1 MNNLQIPIINLQHD
15 NTDFY
20 ICKLKGKTIADIS
33 YVARRREVDEEGA
46 VQRILTKSRISKIK
60 DFLLAGGYFPNN
72 IILNFTNSESVTINS
87 GNSADLIPELQI
99 AQIID
104 GQHRVEGL
112 KEAIKSNSV
121 IGDVE
126 FPVLFAINLT
136 TAKCAEIFISIN
148 TEQKVVPKSLIY
160 DLYGLLNIPHRDF
173 SIDRATD
180 IAQKLNTE
188 DNSPYQ
194 GYIKF
199 PNSKK
204 SKGGIQL
211 SSVVNNLK
219 QLVKENGEFAK
230 YSIHTLEAQTNILI
244 NYFNALSYF
253 YGKNWDN
260 LKNPF
265 LFAAGFGA
273 AIDVLESKLLPFGYS
288 KKKFTEEFFKN
299 LITLE
304 DLTLPLQEEV
314 KGLSGETARETIREK
329 LIHSINIHEHKEDEF
344 EI

>member
-1 MNNLQIPIINLQHD
+1 MDKIKFQGIHLQHD
-15 NTDFY
+15 KVNYY
-20 ICKLKGKTIADIS
+20 ICKLKGKIIADIS

-46 VQRILTKSRISKIK
+46 VQRILTKSRINKIK
-60 DFLLAGGYFPNN
+60 DFLLGGGYFPNN
-72 IILNFTNSESVTINS
+72 IILNFTRIENINVVSNSEIELLP
-87 GNSADLIPELQI
+87 DLQI

-112 KEAIKSNSV
+112 KEAIKSNNE
-121 IGDVE
+121 IGEIE
-126 FPVLFAINLT
+126 FPVLFAINLN
-136 TAKCAEIFISIN
+136 TAKCAEIFVSIN

-160 DLYGLLNIPHRDF
+160 DLYGLLNIPNRDY

-180 IAQKLNTE
+180 IANSLNID

-219 QLVKENGEFAK
+219 TLVKDNGEFSK
-230 YSIHTLEAQTNILI
+230 YSIITLETQTNILI
-244 NYFNALSYF
+244 NYFNALSFY

-273 AIDVLESKLLPFGYS
+273 AIDVLESKILPFGYS
-288 KKKFTEEFFKN
+288 QKKFTEDFFKN
-299 LITLE
+299 LFKFEGQNLPAQE
-304 DLTLPLQEEV
+304 DV
-314 KGLSGETARETIREK
+314 KGLSGESARETIRDK
-329 LIHSINIHEHKEDEF
+329 MLHSVNIQEQKEDDF